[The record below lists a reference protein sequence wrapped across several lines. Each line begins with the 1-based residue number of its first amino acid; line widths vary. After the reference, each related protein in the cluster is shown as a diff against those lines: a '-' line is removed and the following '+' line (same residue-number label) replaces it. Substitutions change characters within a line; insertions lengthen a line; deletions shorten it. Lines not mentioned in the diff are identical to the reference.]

1 MIPLLQER
9 GSDVATGEPS
19 GSARV
24 LAWLAVGLCLV
35 LLIWGVAKYGLSLEV
50 QQRFWSD
57 IFARAS
63 GPMTFRFYLQPTM
76 ALIAALHDG
85 IRDTR
90 FGHHSFFWTAA
101 GDSTKQA
108 GRLREGLRATA
119 RIVLLGLSM
128 DVIYQIKVLDQFY
141 PVEAVMMALLLAV
154 VPYFIFRW
162 IVESVSRWSLARKR
176 TGSQV

>member
-1 MIPLLQER
+1 MPLLEER
-9 GSDVATGEPS
+9 ENDVATDEPS
-19 GSARV
+19 RSARV

-35 LLIWGVAKYGLSLEV
+35 LLVWGVARYGLSLEV

-101 GDSTKQA
+101 ADPAKQA

-119 RIVLLGLSM
+119 RIVLLGLTM
-128 DVIYQIKVLDQFY
+128 DVIYQIKVEDRFY

-154 VPYFIFRW
+154 IPYFIFRW
-162 IVESVSRWSLARKR
+162 IVEGVSRWWLARKSMA
-176 TGSQV
+176 GGA

>member
-1 MIPLLQER
+1 MPLLEEPEN
-9 GSDVATGEPS
+9 DVGTDEPS
-19 GSARV
+19 RSARV
-24 LAWLAVGLCLV
+24 LTWIAVGLSLV
-35 LLIWGVAKYGLSLEV
+35 LLVWGIAQYGLSLQV

-57 IFARAS
+57 IFARAT

-85 IRDTR
+85 LRDTR

-101 GDSTKQA
+101 SDPTKQA

-128 DVIYQIKVLDQFY
+128 DVIYQIKVLDRFY
-141 PVEAVMMALLLAV
+141 PVEALMMAILLAV

-162 IVESVSRWSLARKR
+162 IVEGVSRWSLARKG
-176 TGSQV
+176 TGSRA